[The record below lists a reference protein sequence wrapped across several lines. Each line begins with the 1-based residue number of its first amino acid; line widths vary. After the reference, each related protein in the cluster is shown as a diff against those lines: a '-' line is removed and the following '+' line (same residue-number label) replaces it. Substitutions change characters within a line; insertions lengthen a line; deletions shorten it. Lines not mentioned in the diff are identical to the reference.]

1 MGWIERGAR
10 FLSEVNREF
19 TLEGRGLGEP
29 PEPVPEAPPDPSSPG
44 PATAFRLAASPL
56 PFLADTCRCLVP
68 ALFSQRVLNFLHS
81 ADCRSAE
88 PQRSAAVPGFAALA
102 GIQASYG
109 FLLQELEANSLEAAE
124 HPSDLFFNSGRVG
137 EALRRLHDA
146 RLNRLLV
153 NGNDREDPEILRLE
167 AQQDHALEDLRR
179 LRALQEDPP
188 QGAAAWEE
196 YFQWAREAGP
206 RLDAVYGEI
215 EVPLSQ
221 GGSNL
226 EDLFAESAY
235 LAAYEDIYREIAS
248 APADSACPADRP
260 ALREG
265 LYRLWN
271 QTPAPDGTSYLAG
284 AGRRRLAEILLGEE
298 RFPEAEEWREIFPE
312 APEAFSGG
320 TRGALEAFRFLS
332 LRHLGQLDEWNRR
345 ERGRARTE
353 ALEAGHSQTEL
364 ESVGRFFEA
373 AERVVTHQ
381 IRELRAWEIPA
392 DETQALAELSGLLEA
407 MTSVRMRTRYAREHL
422 PFLHLRAAR
431 WAGLDGGETWSRMRR
446 LAEALPLDYE
456 GLGAAYLLPSPTEIL
471 REGSFLSRSMQLSLA
486 QQFTRDLD
494 AVHGV
499 IAGLDQVVGP
509 NFLDDV
515 ILGNAAVSL
524 VGPELERGADAAFLE
539 ELLGLRGRY
548 HQALDE
554 LAALGEAED
563 DAAAWERGAS
573 LFETLGELHQASL
586 FGDLSY
592 QQTRTWQLL
601 RDRETVEAG
610 VLDAVASFGGAYL
623 ASFLT
628 RLPSLLRIARG
639 MGDML
644 RETRIFQSLRP
655 SFQRSLLN
663 GFRVYGAAAPEA
675 FFQSGLSTLLRGMA
689 AYDAAADRAD
699 RGLAD
704 AFLEGMSFV
713 FFQRRLRPLF
723 SRLTAPWAR
732 LERAIVRWGEGR
744 ASPLRQAG
752 TFLGSEASR
761 LGFHLTQLGTETL
774 IFSLYRLRDLSL
786 QWLAGISPD
795 WERAFSTEAF
805 AEDALNV
812 LQEYVTERPAELLGR
827 LSARVVGAPAA
838 QALVDEVAV
847 SRALVRSEEF
857 SEYPPP
863 WRVQRLR
870 IYRDQLADL
879 RALLESHGQSFED
892 LRPIGSA
899 DPDLYQALQDLDREL
914 SLVEAS
920 RRGEEAESRRWL
932 EENYVGP
939 EPLASPQP
947 TTGPEA
953 SLGLAAG
960 WWMPALGETS
970 ELPGL
975 GLSIFGGLIL
985 AGFWSSL
992 FRTRVPATFSE
1003 LLRRSRSQP
1012 GGLPARDPS
1021 LATNSVYQMS
1031 PEEVLRRYPTTI
1043 PLSWREFPLESR
1055 VDGAARVFFTG
1066 RIFGIGSGKTA
1077 YEAFR
1082 IDAEDRYRR
1091 VCVVVA
1097 DHRSIPGE
1105 GFRPWDPKEVEQ
1117 YEAQIR
1123 WVAEHGLGRVEYYG
1137 TLALP
1142 GGHVG
1147 FVTNIAPGLIVNE
1160 KENYS
1165 QIGTWIREETLRDLA
1180 TLLRD
1185 WGRLGG
1191 GVAGDFQ
1198 FNVGPDG
1205 LVYMLDFDN
1214 VFGRGTP
1221 GQAWERGIGYLRSA
1235 WLQAGRAEGEF
1246 EEMRRRVEEELP
1258 VRDSFVQPD
1267 IFEVMQ
1273 ELRREFPQ
1281 EAAWRFPTPEEQ
1293 AEFENGLARE
1303 AQAAFPV
1310 FQETGIF
1317 MRPEELEKWE
1327 AEVRNFLIERF
1338 RRRLRP

>member
-44 PATAFRLAASPL
+44 PAIAFRLAASPL

-167 AQQDHALEDLRR
+167 ALQDHALEDLRR

-188 QGAAAWEE
+188 QDAAAWEE

-524 VGPELERGADAAFLE
+524 VGPELERGADAAFVE

-554 LAALGEAED
+554 LTALGEADGGTE
-563 DAAAWERGAS
+563 AWERGAS

-663 GFRVYGAAAPEA
+663 GFRIYGAAAPEA

-732 LERAIVRWGEGR
+732 LERAIVRWGEGG

-838 QALVDEVAV
+838 QALVDEVVA
-847 SRALVRSEEF
+847 SRALVRSADF
-857 SEYPPP
+857 LEYPPP

-870 IYRDQLADL
+870 IYRDQLEDL
-879 RALLESHGQSFED
+879 RALMQSHGQSFED
-892 LRPIGSA
+892 LRPIESA
-899 DPDLYQALQDLDREL
+899 DPDLHQALQDLDREL
-914 SLVEAS
+914 GLVEAS

-932 EENYVGP
+932 EQFYAGP
-939 EPLASPQP
+939 ATGRAPQP
-947 TTGPEA
+947 DSGRDA

-960 WWMPALGETS
+960 WWIPAAEMS

-1003 LLRRSRSQP
+1003 LLRRSRSEP
-1012 GGLPARDPS
+1012 DSLPPRDS
-1021 LATNSVYQMS
+1021 NLAPNRFYPLS
-1031 PEEVLRRYPTTI
+1031 PEEVLRAHPETL
-1043 PLSWREFPLESR
+1043 PLSWREFPLRSG
-1055 VDGAARVFFTG
+1055 GAGGERVFFTG
-1066 RIFGIGSGKTA
+1066 RIYGRGGSKTA
-1077 YEAFR
+1077 YEALQV
-1082 IDAEDRYRR
+1082 DGEDRYRR
-1091 VCVVVA
+1091 VCVIVA
-1097 DHRSIPGE
+1097 DHISQLG
-1105 GFRPWDPKEVEQ
+1105 RPIGDPMTDA
-1117 YEAQIR
+1117 EAEEYGGLIR
-1123 WVAEHGLGRVEYYG
+1123 WAEEQGLGGVEYFG
-1137 TLALP
+1137 TVDLP

-1147 FVTNIAPGLIVNE
+1147 FVTNAAPGINVGDIRFDRAEDLPYVR
-1160 KENYS
+1160 
-1165 QIGTWIREETLRDLA
+1165 QLQAQLGGWIQERTLRELA

-1185 WGRLGG
+1185 IGDAGRRMSI
-1191 GVAGDFQ
+1191 DFQ
-1198 FNVGPDG
+1198 YTVAQDG
-1205 LVYMLDFDN
+1205 SVHLVDFDAL
-1214 VFGRGTP
+1214 RGSDTP
-1221 GQAWERGIGYLRSA
+1221 RNIWEHSLRGLREC
-1235 WLQAGRAEGEF
+1235 WLRAGRSEEEF
-1246 EEMRRRVEEELP
+1246 EGLRRRIETEI
-1258 VRDSFVQPD
+1258 SIPD
-1267 IFEVMQ
+1267 
-1273 ELRREFPQ
+1273 
-1281 EAAWRFPTPEEQ
+1281 
-1293 AEFENGLARE
+1293 AR
-1303 AQAAFPV
+1303 
-1310 FQETGIF
+1310 
-1317 MRPEELEKWE
+1317 
-1327 AEVRNFLIERF
+1327 
-1338 RRRLRP
+1338 

>member
-29 PEPVPEAPPDPSSPG
+29 PEPAPEAPPDPSSPG

-88 PQRSAAVPGFAALA
+88 ADRPSGAPGFSALV
-102 GIQASYG
+102 GMQASYG
-109 FLLQELEANSLEAAE
+109 FLLQELQGNSLAAAE

-137 EALRRLHDA
+137 EALLCLHDA
-146 RLNRLLV
+146 RLDRLLV

-167 AQQDHALEDLRR
+167 ALQDHALEDLRR
-179 LRALQEDPP
+179 LRALREDPP

-196 YFQWAREAGP
+196 YFQWAQEAGP

-248 APADSACPADRP
+248 APADSACLADLP

-265 LYRLWN
+265 LCRLWI
-271 QTPAPDGTSYLAG
+271 QTPAPDGAPYLAG
-284 AGRRRLAEILLGEE
+284 AGRRRLAEILLGED

-353 ALEAGHSQTEL
+353 ALEAGHSQTEI
-364 ESVGRFFEA
+364 ESVGGFFEA
-373 AERVVTHQ
+373 AERVVTHE

-392 DETQALAELSGLLEA
+392 DEARALAELSGLLEA

-431 WAGLDGGETWSRMRR
+431 WAGMDGGETWSRMRR
-446 LAEALPLDYE
+446 LAEGLPLDYE
-456 GLGAAYLLPSPTEIL
+456 GLGAAYLLPSPAEIL

-494 AVHGV
+494 AVHAV
-499 IAGLDQVVGP
+499 IAGLDRVVGP

-554 LAALGEAED
+554 LAALGEAGGG
-563 DAAAWERGAS
+563 AAAWERGAS

-601 RDRETVEAG
+601 RDRETIQACVIA
-610 VLDAVASFGGAYL
+610 AAASFGGAYL

-628 RLPSLLRIARG
+628 RLPSIVRIARG
-639 MGDML
+639 MEGLL

-663 GFRVYGAAAPEA
+663 GFRIYGAAAPEA

-689 AYDAAADRAD
+689 AYDAGASDD
-699 RGLAD
+699 GRGLA
-704 AFLEGMSFV
+704 ASFFEGMGFV

-723 SRLTAPWAR
+723 SRLTAPWTR
-732 LERAIVRWGEGR
+732 LERAIVRWGEDG

-752 TFLGSEASR
+752 TVLGGEASR

-774 IFSLYRLRDLSL
+774 IFSLYRLREMGL

-795 WERAFSTEAF
+795 WERAFSTEAL

-812 LQEYVTERPAELLGR
+812 LREYVTERPAELLGR
-827 LSARVVGAPAA
+827 ISAGVVGEPS
-838 QALVDEVAV
+838 V
-847 SRALVRSEEF
+847 RALLGEVETSRQTLLRGDF
-857 SEYPPP
+857 LDYPPP
-863 WRVQRLR
+863 WRAQRLR
-870 IYRDQLADL
+870 IYRDQLEDL
-879 RALLESHGQSFED
+879 RALLVSQGRSFED
-892 LRPIGSA
+892 LRPIENA
-899 DPDLYQALQDLDREL
+899 DPELQGTLQNLEREIG
-914 SLVEAS
+914 LVEDS
-920 RRGEEAESRRWL
+920 RRREEAESRRWL
-932 EENYVGP
+932 EANYSGP
-939 EPLASPQP
+939 EPLASPRP
-947 TTGPEA
+947 ETGRDA

-960 WWMPALGETS
+960 WRIPALGETQ

-992 FRTRVPATFSE
+992 FRSRGPATFSE
-1003 LLRRSRSQP
+1003 LLRRSRSEP
-1012 GGLPARDPS
+1012 DSLPPRDPN
-1021 LATNSVYQMS
+1021 LAPNRFYPLS
-1031 PEEVLRRYPTTI
+1031 PEGVLRAHPETLA
-1043 PLSWREFPLESR
+1043 LSWGEFPLRSG
-1055 VDGAARVFFTG
+1055 GAGGERVFSTG
-1066 RIFGIGSGKTA
+1066 RIYGRGGSKTA
-1077 YEAFR
+1077 YEAFQV
-1082 IDAEDRYRR
+1082 DGEDRYRR
-1091 VCVVVA
+1091 VCVIVA
-1097 DHRSIPGE
+1097 DHISQSG
-1105 GFRPWDPKEVEQ
+1105 RPIGDPMTDA
-1117 YEAQIR
+1117 EAEEYGGLIR
-1123 WVAEHGLGRVEYYG
+1123 WAEEQGLGGVEYFG
-1137 TLALP
+1137 TVDLP

-1147 FVTNIAPGLIVNE
+1147 FVTNAAPGINVGDIRFDRAEDLPYVR
-1160 KENYS
+1160 
-1165 QIGTWIREETLRDLA
+1165 QLQAQLGGWIQERTLRELA

-1185 WGRLGG
+1185 IGDAGRGMSI
-1191 GVAGDFQ
+1191 DFQ
-1198 FNVGPDG
+1198 YTVAQDG
-1205 LVYMLDFDN
+1205 SVHLVDFDAL
-1214 VFGRGTP
+1214 RGSDTP
-1221 GQAWERGIGYLRSA
+1221 RNIWEHSLRGLREC
-1235 WLQAGRAEGEF
+1235 WLRAGRSEEEF
-1246 EEMRRRVEEELP
+1246 EDLRRRIETEI
-1258 VRDSFVQPD
+1258 SIPD
-1267 IFEVMQ
+1267 
-1273 ELRREFPQ
+1273 
-1281 EAAWRFPTPEEQ
+1281 
-1293 AEFENGLARE
+1293 AR
-1303 AQAAFPV
+1303 
-1310 FQETGIF
+1310 
-1317 MRPEELEKWE
+1317 
-1327 AEVRNFLIERF
+1327 
-1338 RRRLRP
+1338 